1 METRELFNPAV
12 ELERRLADLVAWIQ
26 LRRQKPV
33 EKPAQQLLAS
43 LLGAGAASIP
53 LHLVFP
59 DEPEMDLSLINTAF
73 VGKAEP
79 IIEETLVA
87 QFIWRHTHLT
97 LDQIER
103 LQEAEHRYQAIIGL
117 TEWDAGFETR
127 AEFEEAVSRY
137 EIIVEKGP
145 DGLTIHEDAVFWY
158 VAARDEGFSRED
170 ADTYS
175 RFHSLYLFMIGLATD
190 DVGITVLEPLE
201 VAALLAV
208 EEGSERSSEAAAMT
222 PESGETVEPNPGYYV
237 FPRGGFMGG
246 REYEIW
252 RNAEGDWM
260 YGYGTLENSDVG
272 YVPDSWW
279 GEMKWSRPFK
289 KRTS

>member
-1 METRELFNPAV
+1 METRELFDSAV
-12 ELERRLADLVAWIQ
+12 ELERRLADLVAWIES
-26 LRRQKPV
+26 RRQKPV
-33 EKPAQQLLAS
+33 EKPEHQLLAS
-43 LLGAGAASIP
+43 LLGAGAASVP

-59 DEPEMDLSLINTAF
+59 DEPEMDLGLVNTAF
-73 VGKAEP
+73 VGEAEP

-97 LDQIER
+97 IDQIER
-103 LQEAEHRYQAIIGL
+103 LQEAEHRYHAIIGL
-117 TEWDAGFETR
+117 TDWEGGFETR
-127 AEFEEAVSRY
+127 TQFEEAVGRY
-137 EIIVEKGP
+137 EVIIEKTPG
-145 DGLTIHEDAVFWY
+145 GLTIHEDEVFWY

-170 ADTYS
+170 ADAYS
-175 RFHSLYLFMIGLATD
+175 RFHSLYLFLLGIATD

-201 VAALLAV
+201 VATTLAV
-208 EEGSERSSEAAAMT
+208 EDGAGRASGTVAMASESV
-222 PESGETVEPNPGYYV
+222 ETAEPKAGYYV

-252 RNAEGDWM
+252 RNDEGDWM

-279 GEMKWSRPFK
+279 GEMKWSRPFR
-289 KRTS
+289 KRN

>member
-1 METRELFNPAV
+1 METRELFDPAV

-26 LRRQKPV
+26 PRRQKPV
-33 EKPAQQLLAS
+33 EKPEHQLLAS

-59 DEPEMDLSLINTAF
+59 DEPEMDLGLVNPAF
-73 VGKAEP
+73 VDDAEP
-79 IIEETLVA
+79 MVDERLAA

-103 LQEAEHRYQAIIGL
+103 LQEVEHRYQAIIGL

-127 AEFEEAVSRY
+127 AQFEEAVSRY

-175 RFHSLYLFMIGLATD
+175 RFHSLYLFLLGLATD

-201 VAALLAV
+201 AATSLAV
-208 EEGSERSSEAAAMT
+208 EDGPGRTSGLVDAYPEGG
-222 PESGETVEPNPGYYV
+222 ESGEPKPGYYV
-237 FPRGGFMGG
+237 FPRDSIFRG
-246 REYEIW
+246 REYSIW
-252 RNAEGDWM
+252 RDAEGYWM

-289 KRTS
+289 KRDS